1 MKKVMLSLS
10 VVLCLLCAI
19 MGCSKEKTSFAKN
32 IPECIKEMINKQT
45 YRVDEYCSVDDT
57 LSLYVFFDEVTLP
70 NITLGYDENC
80 NFFFIEQEGSPWHAL
95 EPGAFVLPDGTIEYK
110 EDIYH
115 FKRTVYLNKN

>member
-1 MKKVMLSLS
+1 MKKVMLGLS
-10 VVLCLLCAI
+10 VALCLVCAI
-19 MGCSKEKTSFAKN
+19 IGCSKENETK
-32 IPECIKEMINKQT
+32 IPACIKERINNQIC
-45 YRVDEYCSVDDT
+45 RVDEYCSVDDS

-70 NITLGYDENC
+70 YITLGYDENC

-95 EPGAFVLPDGTIEYK
+95 EPGAFVLPDGTIEYR